1 MVRRRS
7 TAIRSGRPRPAR
19 TLPAMTLT
27 APAPTLPL
35 FATVDHEPAVPFDRG
50 EWAVAGD
57 VPFSTEQ
64 SRDATG
70 EVGAVP
76 ASEGGPAVGS
86 ATVASAPSGSEG
98 GSGVGSATVAGA
110 PAGSEGGPTVGRA
123 AAEGAVVAAGIATV
137 REPPTPARKVS
148 NGTGGSRPGAGP
160 SDGRLRRERERALL
174 ARRRAELVVRTAL
187 EVLDGRRP
195 VNHLAPFAAPEV
207 LRYVNAGVP
216 RRGRTAAAG
225 ASLCS
230 LHVSLPGRA
239 AAEVAA
245 VCRFGTRVRALAA
258 RLELAGQ
265 GEWRC
270 VALRVI

>member
-1 MVRRRS
+1 
-7 TAIRSGRPRPAR
+7 
-19 TLPAMTLT
+19 MTLT

-35 FATVDHEPAVPFDRG
+35 FATVDHEPALEFPVPFDDG
-50 EWAVAGD
+50 EWVVEGD
-57 VPFSTEQ
+57 VPFSVEQ
-64 SRDATG
+64 RRETARDATAAPMREIG
-70 EVGAVP
+70 RVAVEGAP
-76 ASEGGPAVGS
+76 PEPEGRSAVGS
-86 ATVASAPSGSEG
+86 AASEG
-98 GSGVGSATVAGA
+98 APPEPECGSAVGSAVD
-110 PAGSEGGPTVGRA
+110 ED
-123 AAEGAVVAAGIATV
+123 AVVASGAVSPAV
-137 REPPTPARKVS
+137 REPPTPAR
-148 NGTGGSRPGAGP
+148 NGTDGSHAAAGP

-207 LRYVNAGVP
+207 LRYVNAGIP

-225 ASLCS
+225 ASLRS

-258 RLELAGQ
+258 RLELTGQ

>member
-1 MVRRRS
+1 
-7 TAIRSGRPRPAR
+7 
-19 TLPAMTLT
+19 MTLT

-35 FATVDHEPAVPFDRG
+35 FATVDHEPALEAPVPFDDG
-50 EWAVAGD
+50 EWVVEGD
-57 VPFSTEQ
+57 VRLSAEQ
-64 SRDATG
+64 SPDAAWPM
-70 EVGAVP
+70 GA
-76 ASEGGPAVGS
+76 ASTSEDGPA
-86 ATVASAPSGSEG
+86 G
-98 GSGVGSATVAGA
+98 GSV
-110 PAGSEGGPTVGRA
+110 
-123 AAEGAVVAAGIATV
+123 AAEGAPPGTSAVGGADIGGGPEGGSTVGGAAVEGARPGPECVSVVAVAAAEAEAVAAGTASPAA
-137 REPPTPARKVS
+137 REPPTLARQ
-148 NGTGGSRPGAGP
+148 GP
-160 SDGRLRRERERALL
+160 DGRADRSRTTAGSVDGRVRRERERALR

-195 VNHLAPFAAPEV
+195 VSHLAPFAAPEV
-207 LRYVNAGVP
+207 LRYVTAGVP

-225 ASLCS
+225 ASLRS

-258 RLELAGQ
+258 RLELTGQ

>member
-1 MVRRRS
+1 MTKYCDPVRPS
-7 TAIRSGRPRPAR
+7 SFRPHA
-19 TLPAMTLT
+19 PAMTLA

-35 FATVDHEPAVPFDRG
+35 FATIDHEPALEGPAPVVDG
-50 EWAVAGD
+50 EWVVEGD
-57 VPFSTEQ
+57 VPFSVEQ
-64 SRDATG
+64 SHGAAR
-70 EVGAVP
+70 EVRAAPGP
-76 ASEGGPAVGS
+76 EG
-86 ATVASAPSGSEG
+86 ASA
-98 GSGVGSATVAGA
+98 A
-110 PAGSEGGPTVGRA
+110 GRA
-123 AAEGAVVAAGIATV
+123 AVEGAGVTAGVASPAV
-137 REPPTPARKVS
+137 WESRTPARKGS
-148 NGTGGSRPGAGP
+148 NGTDGSRPAVGP
-160 SDGRLRRERERALL
+160 SDDRLRRERERALL

-195 VNHLAPFAAPEV
+195 VSHLAPFAAPEV

-225 ASLCS
+225 ASLRS

-258 RLELAGQ
+258 RLELTGQ